1 MVYTIEEL
9 KQKITPIAK
18 KYNISAVYIFGSY
31 ARGEADNNSDI
42 DVIIK
47 REGSKIHGWLMG
59 ALYEDLRESLGK
71 GLDLLTVEA
80 LEQHN
85 IQNENPYFFE
95 NLMKEQVKIY
105 G

>member
-1 MVYTIEEL
+1 
-9 KQKITPIAK
+9 
-18 KYNISAVYIFGSY
+18 
-31 ARGEADNNSDI
+31 
-42 DVIIK
+42 
-47 REGSKIHGWLMG
+47 MG
-59 ALYEDLRESLGK
+59 GLYEDLRESLGK